1 MDRIVSRHKLTW
13 SPLQEKIPEE
23 NTIKSVPPA
32 TAVSKDSVEDL
43 RNQIIE
49 LKATLSTRNEDTNRS
64 RESHNTKYRAYCLS
78 SSHDLRECYKENRL
92 QVTASIVVDLNVG
105 EETSDVRGDIA
116 SHPRQI
122 RQPPLNLRLLKGC
135 VTCEQTPSYQRLPSS
150 SFGGVS

>member
-64 RESHNTKYRAYCLS
+64 RESHNTKYRAYCPS

-92 QVTASIVVDLNVG
+92 QVTASIVVDLM
-105 EETSDVRGDIA
+105 SAR
-116 SHPRQI
+116 
-122 RQPPLNLRLLKGC
+122 
-135 VTCEQTPSYQRLPSS
+135 RLPMSGETLQATHGKFAS
-150 SFGGVS
+150 PRSTFDFSKDV